1 MKKLKQMSGPYSIG
15 FELSSTA
22 HGFVATD
29 PNGNVLYHGKQPV
42 MGTRVFKEGQ
52 HAAEARM
59 PRTSRRGIQR
69 RRGREH
75 EMERVFAPVISSI
88 DPDFFIRRRM
98 SYKLGKIRFES
109 DPIGFSYSRLFHS
122 FPTLAHLD
130 VALMEA
136 DSAMDPRL
144 IFEAVANHVVRRGHF
159 LLENQNVSSTNSD
172 IDTQVAN
179 YAEVLVSY
187 FEDTLDER
195 IELSLEALDINGNVT
210 ARELQKQFASA
221 MCVSGDDIQKKTEK
235 AQIKAI
241 ADLVAGYK
249 ADLTVLVPDAEKLP
263 KVSISD
269 GDALEEFLADS
280 CPDSLVPVL
289 MAAQAL
295 YTSWKLQGML
305 SYAPGKSLSHNQVAQ
320 HDVYGK
326 QLRMLKDLALK
337 YVAKQ
342 DANGNVD
349 EDGFKDYVR
358 FFGGPKRE
366 DGYRYDKVQVKKQ
379 DSPKNNM
386 GYTAYNLNVLGYE
399 EFAKRVE
406 LLFKDTDAVDDS
418 QYKTMM
424 EAFANHAFLRRIH
437 TVDNAA
443 IPYQLHAEVVNR
455 IIDNQ
460 GRFYPWLIDAR
471 EHILKVL
478 TSRIPYYVGPL
489 DSTDHGKAGE
499 NGTRF
504 AWVKRLA
511 GHEDAFVSPWN
522 YEDHIDIDTTAE
534 LFIRRMTGECSYLDG
549 EDVLAKNSLL
559 YEKYCFF
566 NELASLSFTEDGD
579 SWMPFD
585 AGMRRA
591 IYDAASDGKTMTVK
605 RIESCWRKCPPDK
618 LMIVSGLGQTRSVSG
633 KGTFVIPGL
642 QRVDT
647 LALGAVQVQLSTE
660 NEIPTQ
666 DAILIHAC
674 AVANFQIGQTP
685 ELIEIASKNYLNM
698 DKAEMTRQVTEV
710 MLGKMREVIGQM
722 DLKELMRDRESFN
735 HKVFEGSRDDLAN
748 LGLELRTF
756 NVQDFSDSQGIIR
769 SMGADQAAEIK
780 KEAELAQIRAE
791 QEVAER
797 QNQLDLKKA
806 ELKKTADKAAAE
818 ADMVKQTVTAEKQR
832 ELYVA
837 QQEAQIAAET
847 KKVELAERQVAV
859 KERELDATVRKQ
871 AEADRYAAEQKAD
884 AELYTR
890 TKNAEAAKVEAQ
902 NKSDAD
908 LYSAQKTAEAVS
920 AKAKA
925 EAEATRLKG
934 EADGAAE
941 KAHGEGVA
949 AGIKA
954 QTEAYNGMENA
965 YLLANRY
972 IDVMPEVAEAV
983 AKPLTAVDSIKMYGD
998 GNATKLVRDT
1008 TGMVDQVTSGL
1019 KDATG
1024 IDLTELLSSFH
1035 QPFQPRED
1043 NE

>member
-1 MKKLKQMSGPYSIG
+1 
-15 FELSSTA
+15 
-22 HGFVATD
+22 
-29 PNGNVLYHGKQPV
+29 
-42 MGTRVFKEGQ
+42 
-52 HAAEARM
+52 
-59 PRTSRRGIQR
+59 
-69 RRGREH
+69 
-75 EMERVFAPVISSI
+75 
-88 DPDFFIRRRM
+88 
-98 SYKLGKIRFES
+98 
-109 DPIGFSYSRLFHS
+109 
-122 FPTLAHLD
+122 
-130 VALMEA
+130 
-136 DSAMDPRL
+136 
-144 IFEAVANHVVRRGHF
+144 
-159 LLENQNVSSTNSD
+159 
-172 IDTQVAN
+172 
-179 YAEVLVSY
+179 
-187 FEDTLDER
+187 
-195 IELSLEALDINGNVT
+195 
-210 ARELQKQFASA
+210 
-221 MCVSGDDIQKKTEK
+221 
-235 AQIKAI
+235 
-241 ADLVAGYK
+241 
-249 ADLTVLVPDAEKLP
+249 
-263 KVSISD
+263 
-269 GDALEEFLADS
+269 
-280 CPDSLVPVL
+280 
-289 MAAQAL
+289 
-295 YTSWKLQGML
+295 
-305 SYAPGKSLSHNQVAQ
+305 
-320 HDVYGK
+320 
-326 QLRMLKDLALK
+326 
-337 YVAKQ
+337 
-342 DANGNVD
+342 
-349 EDGFKDYVR
+349 
-358 FFGGPKRE
+358 
-366 DGYRYDKVQVKKQ
+366 
-379 DSPKNNM
+379 
-386 GYTAYNLNVLGYE
+386 
-399 EFAKRVE
+399 
-406 LLFKDTDAVDDS
+406 
-418 QYKTMM
+418 
-424 EAFANHAFLRRIH
+424 
-437 TVDNAA
+437 
-443 IPYQLHAEVVNR
+443 
-455 IIDNQ
+455 
-460 GRFYPWLIDAR
+460 
-471 EHILKVL
+471 
-478 TSRIPYYVGPL
+478 
-489 DSTDHGKAGE
+489 
-499 NGTRF
+499 
-504 AWVKRLA
+504 
-511 GHEDAFVSPWN
+511 
-522 YEDHIDIDTTAE
+522 
-534 LFIRRMTGECSYLDG
+534 
-549 EDVLAKNSLL
+549 
-559 YEKYCFF
+559 
-566 NELASLSFTEDGD
+566 
-579 SWMPFD
+579 
-585 AGMRRA
+585 
-591 IYDAASDGKTMTVK
+591 
-605 RIESCWRKCPPDK
+605 
-618 LMIVSGLGQTRSVSG
+618 MIVSGFGQTRSVSG

-908 LYSAQKTAEAVS
+908 LYSAQKTA
-920 AKAKA
+920 
-925 EAEATRLKG
+925 
-934 EADGAAE
+934 DGAAE

>member
-1 MKKLKQMSGPYSIG
+1 M
-15 FELSSTA
+15 
-22 HGFVATD
+22 
-29 PNGNVLYHGKQPV
+29 
-42 MGTRVFKEGQ
+42 
-52 HAAEARM
+52 
-59 PRTSRRGIQR
+59 
-69 RRGREH
+69 
-75 EMERVFAPVISSI
+75 
-88 DPDFFIRRRM
+88 
-98 SYKLGKIRFES
+98 
-109 DPIGFSYSRLFHS
+109 LF
-122 FPTLAHLD
+122 
-130 VALMEA
+130 
-136 DSAMDPRL
+136 
-144 IFEAVANHVVRRGHF
+144 
-159 LLENQNVSSTNSD
+159 
-172 IDTQVAN
+172 
-179 YAEVLVSY
+179 
-187 FEDTLDER
+187 
-195 IELSLEALDINGNVT
+195 
-210 ARELQKQFASA
+210 
-221 MCVSGDDIQKKTEK
+221 
-235 AQIKAI
+235 
-241 ADLVAGYK
+241 DL
-249 ADLTVLVPDAEKLP
+249 
-263 KVSISD
+263 
-269 GDALEEFLADS
+269 F
-280 CPDSLVPVL
+280 
-289 MAAQAL
+289 
-295 YTSWKLQGML
+295 
-305 SYAPGKSLSHNQVAQ
+305 
-320 HDVYGK
+320 
-326 QLRMLKDLALK
+326 
-337 YVAKQ
+337 
-342 DANGNVD
+342 
-349 EDGFKDYVR
+349 
-358 FFGGPKRE
+358 
-366 DGYRYDKVQVKKQ
+366 
-379 DSPKNNM
+379 
-386 GYTAYNLNVLGYE
+386 
-399 EFAKRVE
+399 
-406 LLFKDTDAVDDS
+406 
-418 QYKTMM
+418 
-424 EAFANHAFLRRIH
+424 
-437 TVDNAA
+437 
-443 IPYQLHAEVVNR
+443 
-455 IIDNQ
+455 
-460 GRFYPWLIDAR
+460 
-471 EHILKVL
+471 
-478 TSRIPYYVGPL
+478 GPL
-489 DSTDHGKAGE
+489 LG
-499 NGTRF
+499 
-504 AWVKRLA
+504 
-511 GHEDAFVSPWN
+511 P
-522 YEDHIDIDTTAE
+522 
-534 LFIRRMTGECSYLDG
+534 
-549 EDVLAKNSLL
+549 LL
-559 YEKYCFF
+559 IVILVIVVF
-566 NELASLSFTEDGD
+566 
-579 SWMPFD
+579 
-585 AGMRRA
+585 
-591 IYDAASDGKTMTVK
+591 
-605 RIESCWRKCPPDK
+605 ESCWRKCPPDK
-618 LMIVSGLGQTRSVSG
+618 LMIVSGFGQTRSVSG

-818 ADMVKQTVTAEKQR
+818 ADMVKQTVT
-832 ELYVA
+832 
-837 QQEAQIAAET
+837 
-847 KKVELAERQVAV
+847 
-859 KERELDATVRKQ
+859 ERELDATVRKQ

-908 LYSAQKTAEAVS
+908 LYSAQKTAEGVS

>member
-1 MKKLKQMSGPYSIG
+1 M
-15 FELSSTA
+15 
-22 HGFVATD
+22 
-29 PNGNVLYHGKQPV
+29 
-42 MGTRVFKEGQ
+42 
-52 HAAEARM
+52 
-59 PRTSRRGIQR
+59 
-69 RRGREH
+69 
-75 EMERVFAPVISSI
+75 
-88 DPDFFIRRRM
+88 
-98 SYKLGKIRFES
+98 
-109 DPIGFSYSRLFHS
+109 LF
-122 FPTLAHLD
+122 
-130 VALMEA
+130 
-136 DSAMDPRL
+136 
-144 IFEAVANHVVRRGHF
+144 
-159 LLENQNVSSTNSD
+159 
-172 IDTQVAN
+172 
-179 YAEVLVSY
+179 
-187 FEDTLDER
+187 
-195 IELSLEALDINGNVT
+195 
-210 ARELQKQFASA
+210 
-221 MCVSGDDIQKKTEK
+221 
-235 AQIKAI
+235 
-241 ADLVAGYK
+241 DL
-249 ADLTVLVPDAEKLP
+249 
-263 KVSISD
+263 
-269 GDALEEFLADS
+269 F
-280 CPDSLVPVL
+280 
-289 MAAQAL
+289 
-295 YTSWKLQGML
+295 
-305 SYAPGKSLSHNQVAQ
+305 
-320 HDVYGK
+320 
-326 QLRMLKDLALK
+326 
-337 YVAKQ
+337 
-342 DANGNVD
+342 
-349 EDGFKDYVR
+349 
-358 FFGGPKRE
+358 
-366 DGYRYDKVQVKKQ
+366 
-379 DSPKNNM
+379 
-386 GYTAYNLNVLGYE
+386 
-399 EFAKRVE
+399 
-406 LLFKDTDAVDDS
+406 
-418 QYKTMM
+418 
-424 EAFANHAFLRRIH
+424 
-437 TVDNAA
+437 
-443 IPYQLHAEVVNR
+443 
-455 IIDNQ
+455 
-460 GRFYPWLIDAR
+460 
-471 EHILKVL
+471 
-478 TSRIPYYVGPL
+478 GPL
-489 DSTDHGKAGE
+489 LG
-499 NGTRF
+499 
-504 AWVKRLA
+504 
-511 GHEDAFVSPWN
+511 P
-522 YEDHIDIDTTAE
+522 
-534 LFIRRMTGECSYLDG
+534 
-549 EDVLAKNSLL
+549 LL
-559 YEKYCFF
+559 IVIMVIVVF
-566 NELASLSFTEDGD
+566 
-579 SWMPFD
+579 
-585 AGMRRA
+585 
-591 IYDAASDGKTMTVK
+591 
-605 RIESCWRKCPPDK
+605 ESCWRKCPPDK
-618 LMIVSGLGQTRSVSG
+618 LMIVSGFGQTRSVSG

-797 QNQLDLKKA
+797 Q
-806 ELKKTADKAAAE
+806 
-818 ADMVKQTVTAEKQR
+818 
-832 ELYVA
+832 
-837 QQEAQIAAET
+837 
-847 KKVELAERQVAV
+847 VAV

-908 LYSAQKTAEAVS
+908 LYSAQKTAEGVS

-1008 TGMVDQVTSGL
+1008 TDMVDQVTSGL

>member
-210 ARELQKQFASA
+210 AREL
-221 MCVSGDDIQKKTEK
+221 
-235 AQIKAI
+235 
-241 ADLVAGYK
+241 
-249 ADLTVLVPDAEKLP
+249 
-263 KVSISD
+263 
-269 GDALEEFLADS
+269 
-280 CPDSLVPVL
+280 
-289 MAAQAL
+289 
-295 YTSWKLQGML
+295 
-305 SYAPGKSLSHNQVAQ
+305 
-320 HDVYGK
+320 
-326 QLRMLKDLALK
+326 
-337 YVAKQ
+337 
-342 DANGNVD
+342 
-349 EDGFKDYVR
+349 
-358 FFGGPKRE
+358 
-366 DGYRYDKVQVKKQ
+366 
-379 DSPKNNM
+379 
-386 GYTAYNLNVLGYE
+386 
-399 EFAKRVE
+399 
-406 LLFKDTDAVDDS
+406 
-418 QYKTMM
+418 
-424 EAFANHAFLRRIH
+424 
-437 TVDNAA
+437 
-443 IPYQLHAEVVNR
+443 
-455 IIDNQ
+455 
-460 GRFYPWLIDAR
+460 
-471 EHILKVL
+471 
-478 TSRIPYYVGPL
+478 
-489 DSTDHGKAGE
+489 
-499 NGTRF
+499 
-504 AWVKRLA
+504 
-511 GHEDAFVSPWN
+511 
-522 YEDHIDIDTTAE
+522 
-534 LFIRRMTGECSYLDG
+534 
-549 EDVLAKNSLL
+549 
-559 YEKYCFF
+559 
-566 NELASLSFTEDGD
+566 
-579 SWMPFD
+579 
-585 AGMRRA
+585 
-591 IYDAASDGKTMTVK
+591 
-605 RIESCWRKCPPDK
+605 
-618 LMIVSGLGQTRSVSG
+618 
-633 KGTFVIPGL
+633 
-642 QRVDT
+642 
-647 LALGAVQVQLSTE
+647 
-660 NEIPTQ
+660 
-666 DAILIHAC
+666 
-674 AVANFQIGQTP
+674 
-685 ELIEIASKNYLNM
+685 
-698 DKAEMTRQVTEV
+698 
-710 MLGKMREVIGQM
+710 
-722 DLKELMRDRESFN
+722 
-735 HKVFEGSRDDLAN
+735 
-748 LGLELRTF
+748 
-756 NVQDFSDSQGIIR
+756 
-769 SMGADQAAEIK
+769 
-780 KEAELAQIRAE
+780 
-791 QEVAER
+791 
-797 QNQLDLKKA
+797 
-806 ELKKTADKAAAE
+806 
-818 ADMVKQTVTAEKQR
+818 
-832 ELYVA
+832 
-837 QQEAQIAAET
+837 
-847 KKVELAERQVAV
+847 
-859 KERELDATVRKQ
+859 DATVRKQ

-908 LYSAQKTAEAVS
+908 LYSAQKTAEGVS